1 MWLSVAARRA
11 AVVVLVLAA
20 PFGGAENGAAGSR
33 GAPGRNGRIVFAR
46 VSLDGAGP
54 SQIFTIK
61 QDGTSLRKLTRSSGD
76 KLSPSYS
83 ADGKRIAFA
92 RAAPGT
98 SPAVHLV
105 VMDSDGAHRRQLTD
119 GTTADS
125 DPRFNPT
132 GRTLVF
138 SRRGARSGI
147 YSIRADGSHSRLLV
161 RDAEKPVYS
170 PDGLRI
176 AYESFAD
183 GKHGLFVMNADGS
196 HRRQLTRDPL
206 SAPDPAGQREFL
218 HRDHDP
224 DFAPDGRRIVFI
236 RQEVGCAAGG
246 DVYVMKP
253 NGTNMHRV
261 TDSGE
266 NCADYSGPAFSP
278 GGKRIVVSSLSHL
291 DVMRIDGSHRRVL
304 RAGRHQ
310 YYSPDWQ
317 PLPR

>member
-1 MWLSVAARRA
+1 MTALSANVTRA
-11 AVVVLVLAA
+11 ALIAMVTLL
-20 PFGGAENGAAGSR
+20 GTAGS
-33 GAPGRNGRIVFAR
+33 ATAAFPGNNGRIVFAR
-46 VSLDGAGP
+46 VSLDGVAP
-54 SQIFTIK
+54 TQIFTIK
-61 QDGTSLRKLTRSSGD
+61 QNGSGLRRLTRSTGD

-83 ADGKRIAFA
+83 ADGRRIAFA
-92 RAAPGT
+92 RATPDT

-105 VMDSDGAHRRQLTD
+105 VMDSDGDHRQLTD

-125 DPRFNPT
+125 DPRFDPT
-132 GRTLVF
+132 GHTIAF
-138 SRRGARSGI
+138 SRRGALSGI

-176 AYESFAD
+176 AYESFAE
-183 GKHGLFVMNADGS
+183 GKHGLFIMNADGS

-224 DFAPDGRRIVFI
+224 DIAPDERRIVFI
-236 RQEVGCAAGG
+236 RQEIGCAAGG
-246 DVYVMKP
+246 DIYVMKP
-253 NGTNMHRV
+253 DGTSLHRV
-261 TDSGE
+261 TNSGE
-266 NCADYSGPAFSP
+266 YCAAYSGPAFSP
-278 GGKRIVVSSLSHL
+278 GGKRIVVSSLSHV
-291 DVMRIDGSHRRVL
+291 DVMRIDGTHRRVL

-310 YYSPDWQ
+310 YYDPDWQ